1 MLLSEKTSTET
12 SLLKKVKKA
21 WELAP
26 PGTKARVC
34 KSFKCSRQ
42 NIYNILD
49 DGRKDE
55 KILTELLDTIK
66 EESKNI
72 TLEFIKAYKQVK
84 NL

>member
-34 KSFKCSRQ
+34 KSFKR
-42 NIYNILD
+42 
-49 DGRKDE
+49 
-55 KILTELLDTIK
+55 
-66 EESKNI
+66 
-72 TLEFIKAYKQVK
+72 
-84 NL
+84 